1 MFLNIV
7 YLNNYRTNKK
17 FFNRN
22 HYRYNFSQ
30 FSTITN
36 TKPVESVQF
45 NWHTFFNVLARSLFL
60 SFFNSTL
67 WKCLKLTFK
76 PYPSQRHR
84 HRKKKKK
91 FETRRRIRRRRKQIN
106 HAYTKINKE
115 TKANRGTCIGWI
127 SRRRKNKDNF
137 AFSLLLY
144 KTPGSHAKIESN
156 TGTERYVRE
165 EAAKKEKE
173 WRRESNPPLTAIV
186 ALFWGRGRQKWRRP
200 PVRPLFFV
208 RASALRLDPTRSWIQ
223 IPQTVEIGGE
233 SMEES
238 RWNTLL
244 SVSNDCNP
252 TPARLIRARASGM
265 IRSRPRTLG
274 TANQVRR

>member
-208 RASALRLDPTRSWIQ
+208 RASARSFPSSRSDSFVDPDPSKRGNRRRIDGG
-223 IPQTVEIGGE
+223 ITVEH
-233 SMEES
+233 
-238 RWNTLL
+238 L
-244 SVSNDCNP
+244 
-252 TPARLIRARASGM
+252 AIR
-265 IRSRPRTLG
+265 IQWL
-274 TANQVRR
+274 